1 MIEIIA
7 AKQNIEKKNE
17 KKKKKKKTAQETS
30 RTLNAPTFA
39 L

>member
-1 MIEIIA
+1 MMEIIA

-17 KKKKKKKTAQETS
+17 KKKKKKTAQETS